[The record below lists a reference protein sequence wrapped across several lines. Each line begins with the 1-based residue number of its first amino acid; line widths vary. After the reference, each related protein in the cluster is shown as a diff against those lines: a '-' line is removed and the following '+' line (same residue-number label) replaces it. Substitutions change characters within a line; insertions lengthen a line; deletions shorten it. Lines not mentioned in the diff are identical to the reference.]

1 MLIILTGILVFE
13 FLTSC
18 GIYNP
23 SDDKLDDL
31 GSQSWELVSVYVNV
45 DSDAIFVFKKE
56 LN

>member
-1 MLIILTGILVFE
+1 MQQWE
-13 FLTSC
+13 YYR
-18 GIYNP
+18 IYNP